1 MMIIAFDEVL
11 DLYEMVNFGSPFSHE
26 GYICKSSGK
35 TYYYSEH
42 GDNEEELP
50 DDIDSKNYI
59 AIPSKT
65 DLDLGNSLAF
75 EFTAEFLPSNYDK
88 VRSIF
93 QGKGAYGRFKE
104 LLDDNGVL
112 EDWFKFEQE
121 RTEKALREW
130 CSLQELEISG

>member
-1 MMIIAFDEVL
+1 MKIAFSEVL
-11 DLYEMVNFGSPFSHE
+11 DLFEMVNFGSPFSHE
-26 GYICKSSGK
+26 GYICKASGK
-35 TYYYSEH
+35 TYFYSEY

-50 DDIDSKNYI
+50 EDIYSDNYI

-65 DLDLGNSLAF
+65 DLGLDNRLAF
-75 EFTAEFLPSNYDK
+75 EFTEESLPSKYDK

-93 QGKGAYGRFKE
+93 RGKGAYGRFKE

-121 RTEKALREW
+121 RTEKAVREW
-130 CSLQELEISG
+130 CSLQEFEISG